1 MAGVALHF
9 ADQRQG
15 IRPVYPGGP
24 GREVLVSCAFQVG
37 TVLDA
42 TYRTYSRV
50 HCVGRTQMPKC
61 GRSLFVV
68 VSVPEG
74 LLCHSNVIRNCKRNI
89 AFDTSNSFT
98 RVLLR

>member
-24 GREVLVSCAFQVG
+24 GREVLVSCAVQVG

-42 TYRTYSRV
+42 TVHIHECTALGERRCQNVVGVCLLLFQFPKVCYVTRT
-50 HCVGRTQMPKC
+50 
-61 GRSLFVV
+61 
-68 VSVPEG
+68 
-74 LLCHSNVIRNCKRNI
+74 
-89 AFDTSNSFT
+89 
-98 RVLLR
+98 